1 MDILSS
7 VVTVYYLER
16 CQMWGQK
23 KFVLFEKIQSCR
35 SQTIIE
41 MTLLFDIFS
50 TESSMNTSVSIRN
63 YHLLINYCDLFNET
77 FKSFDIHKLWFIVLT
92 QLLNSIFQ
100 LYQTLSLLVNFFI
113 SFLHGTYKETM
124 ISACIRY
131 PRDNRN
137 NYMDRSL

>member
-41 MTLLFDIFS
+41 LTLLFDIFS

-63 YHLLINYCDLFNET
+63 YHLLINYCDWLFNET
-77 FKSFDIHKLWFIVLT
+77 FKSYDIHKLWFIVLT
-92 QLLNSIFQ
+92 QLLISIFQ

-113 SFLHGTYKETM
+113 SFLHENLQGNYDKRMYT
-124 ISACIRY
+124 ISTG
-131 PRDNRN
+131 
-137 NYMDRSL
+137 